1 MSRTSALTRS
11 EAAPNH
17 PDVVAATAAPSE
29 PTGSR
34 GFDLQSDRWSM
45 EHLLRPHQRRDEG
58 IANFSNLPGWLRP
71 DSKEYAKHL
80 LEEAAADPRAIVNIL
95 VSLRHFGRLLPDFNS
110 RPIDLRLKHAREL
123 GRRLRRLDLSPLY
136 KNKIKG
142 DINQFMAFV
151 RQKHSEVLD
160 NNFQVVLPKAKIKEL
175 QNRRQGQV
183 VDSDTEALIIDGC
196 LSDLQ
201 KYREAK
207 SAYIDRRENSAEYYR
222 RWNQMRRQY
231 PPGPMPRPRPV
242 HLQTLHKRAVKG
254 QATILAICV
263 GRRAAAIC
271 NLPLDVRVE
280 KGQWTNE
287 ASETEHGV
295 WVRFVENKVTRAYE
309 NVFCPDAYGELVVK
323 AIETT
328 KELTEDLRRDNPDVA
343 QHLFLVPGPARKSA
357 MVLSPAQMNCY
368 LNGEDGH
375 GHGVIERYD
384 IPCGRVTTHAFRR
397 TRATKA
403 WRGGMQVHE
412 VSTDLGHMNVN
423 IAMRHYIIG
432 NEESRRRYETLMN
445 HGALSG
451 AMMDFVGGVE
461 VVNIELGRR
470 QVEVMARQGR
480 VLRPNRYG
488 YCGLAGTGHC
498 VRTTPCYI
506 GDTVDS
512 EGCEHHVLSPDA
524 LPALEEDKE
533 ALEASI
539 ELNCTGQW
547 CGQLEQSMRN
557 QLTVINRRV
566 ERAAAL
572 QKTLDVAAGPTSARQ
587 HV

>member
-1 MSRTSALTRS
+1 
-11 EAAPNH
+11 
-17 PDVVAATAAPSE
+17 
-29 PTGSR
+29 
-34 GFDLQSDRWSM
+34 
-45 EHLLRPHQRRDEG
+45 
-58 IANFSNLPGWLRP
+58 
-71 DSKEYAKHL
+71 
-80 LEEAAADPRAIVNIL
+80 
-95 VSLRHFGRLLPDFNS
+95 
-110 RPIDLRLKHAREL
+110 
-123 GRRLRRLDLSPLY
+123 
-136 KNKIKG
+136 
-142 DINQFMAFV
+142 MAFV
-151 RQKHSEVLD
+151 RQKHSEVRD
-160 NNFQVVLPKAKIKEL
+160 NNFQVVLPKVNYKEL

-207 SAYIDRRENSAEYYR
+207 STYIDKREHCAEYQR
-222 RWNQMRRQY
+222 RRDQRRRQY
-231 PPGPMPRPRPV
+231 PPGQIPKLPPV
-242 HLQTLHKRAVKG
+242 YLQSLHRRAIEG

-263 GRRAAAIC
+263 GRRAAAVC

-287 ASETEHGV
+287 AGEIQHGV

-309 NVFCPDAYGELVVK
+309 DVLCPDAYGELVVK
-323 AIETT
+323 AIKTA
-328 KELTEDLRRDNPDVA
+328 KELTEDLRGDNPHVA
-343 QHLFLVPGPARKSA
+343 QHLFLVPGRARKSA
-357 MVLSPAQMNCY
+357 MVLSPFQMNYY
-368 LNGEDGH
+368 LNGEYGH
-375 GHGVIERYD
+375 DNGVIQRYD

-403 WRGGMQVHE
+403 WQGGMQVHE
-412 VSTDLGHMNVN
+412 VSTDLGHLNVN
-423 IAMRHYIIG
+423 VALRHYIIG
-432 NEESRRRYETLMN
+432 NEASRRRYETLMN
-445 HGALSG
+445 QGALSG
-451 AMMDFVGGVE
+451 ALIDFIGGVE
-461 VVNIELGRR
+461 IVNIELGRR
-470 QVEVMARQGR
+470 QVEVMAKQGR

-488 YCGLAGTGHC
+488 YCALAGTGHC

-539 ELNCTGQW
+539 GLNCTGQW

-557 QLTVINRRV
+557 QLVVINRRI
-566 ERAAAL
+566 ERATGL
-572 QKTLDVAAGPTSARQ
+572 QKTLEATAGPTDVRQ